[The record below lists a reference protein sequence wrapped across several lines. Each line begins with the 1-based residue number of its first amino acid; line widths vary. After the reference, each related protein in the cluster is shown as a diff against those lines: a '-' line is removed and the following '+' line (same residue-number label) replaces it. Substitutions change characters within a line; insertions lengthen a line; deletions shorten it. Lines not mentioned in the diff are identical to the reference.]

1 MRHIRDTVTLAE
13 LITPEDLEG
22 AQLTRNERKRIHG
35 AVVALKRLGDDSAL
49 AAITNLELLALPP
62 GEMALQSHG
71 PSPSPQVAGD
81 TPDDRSVSPDT
92 DDPIGG
98 QDRNH
103 HDAPSFVRSSGG
115 GTAPS
120 SSSGESPPSKEGS
133 SELSPPDE
141 LEVCPKQVKL
151 NTHGEVGA
159 ACKLPK
165 DHKGSCCSII

>member
-103 HDAPSFVRSSGG
+103 HDACGCRKLGRGRSPAAMRADAESSCTESCTDSWSPDGARNPWS
-115 GTAPS
+115 APTTELWAPTS
-120 SSSGESPPSKEGS
+120 ATGS
-133 SELSPPDE
+133 R
-141 LEVCPKQVKL
+141 
-151 NTHGEVGA
+151 A
-159 ACKLPK
+159 
-165 DHKGSCCSII
+165 